1 MAQSNQKAQKST
13 RSSTAARSSKAARSP
28 GAKKPVL
35 KAEHKT
41 AAKSSGTSSA
51 SKKRTTKKN
60 KDQTKQLAMRALRG
74 VLLIIIGA
82 FILLCLF
89 IDSMGAVGSTIKTVL
104 MGITGGAAYTI
115 PFFLIYS
122 GILLIMR
129 ETHKGIRVKT
139 VAFIIIVCMLA
150 AFIHNFTPYSE
161 LTGTFGERAAA
172 YYASGG
178 RGISG
183 GFIGGIISGE
193 IFMPLLGKTG
203 SVIVVVI
210 ILIVA
215 LMLLTNVT
223 PVTIYKFIKQRG
235 EKKAIRDR
243 EDMEIIKRREAEK
256 KERET
261 KAEIRRREEA
271 AVRPQR
277 PQPQARIFHRKQT
290 KRPQIDIGLEDD
302 YKFTP
307 LSDEMVEAVKRD
319 RNVGGEEKPKHKFT
333 NLSTEEF
340 DAKVAEFSKKAAE
353 AKKIEAMESEL
364 AAREAQS
371 ELEAA
376 AHLSGA
382 SATAQDGAALKETKP
397 AEAEKPKAVSP
408 APAAPIANL
417 KENGAQPEA
426 PPAPVYVYP
435 PITLLKQDL
444 SQSSHDVSAELRST
458 ATKLVE
464 TLNSFNVSTQIVDVS
479 RGPTVTRYELQPNAG
494 VKVSKIVNLS
504 DDIALNLATAGVRI
518 EAPIPGK
525 AAVGIEVPN
534 RVTSNVYLRDII
546 TSPEF
551 IQQKSRLTFA
561 LGKDVSGSV
570 MVGDIAKM
578 PHMLIAG
585 STGSGKSVCIN
596 SMIMSLLYKSTPE
609 EVRLLL
615 IDPKV
620 VELGVYNS
628 IPHLIIPVVT
638 DPKKAAGA
646 LRWAVNEMLG
656 RYKLF
661 AENNVRDLKSY
672 NEAIAK
678 KGDPA
683 LKPLPRIV
691 IIIDELADL
700 MMAAPNEVEDS
711 ICRLAQMARAAG
723 MHLVIATQR
732 PSVDVIT
739 GLIKANINSRISFA
753 VSSQIDSRTILDM
766 GGAEKL
772 LGKGDMLYLPMGAP
786 KPVRIQGCFVSDEEI
801 EAVVDFI
808 KQSQQKEVTY
818 DQTILDD
825 IEKESIIGQKGKGG
839 AHQSGGE
846 DGDDADEMLEAAI
859 EIVVEAEMASVS
871 LLQRK
876 LKLGYARA
884 ARIVDQMEQRGVVGP
899 YEGSKPRKVLM
910 TKQEFMEKK
919 MANNDW

>member
-1 MAQSNQKAQKST
+1 MAQSNQKAQPKNT
-13 RSSTAARSSKAARSP
+13 
-28 GAKKPVL
+28 
-35 KAEHKT
+35 
-41 AAKSSGTSSA
+41 A
-51 SKKRTTKKN
+51 SKSGSSSRSAPRPQAPKSPSPRKRKPAQN
-60 KDQTKQLAMRALRG
+60 KEQTNKQVKRAFKGILIMLIG
-74 VLLIIIGA
+74 V

-104 MGITGGAAYTI
+104 MGITGGAAYTV
-115 PFFLIYS
+115 PFFLIYF
-122 GILLIMR
+122 GILLVMR

-139 VAFIIIVCMLA
+139 AMAIIIICMLA
-150 AFIHNFTPYSE
+150 AFIHTFTPYSE
-161 LTGTFGERAAA
+161 LTGTFGENVAAF
-172 YYASGG
+172 YASGG

-183 GFIGGIISGE
+183 GFIGGVITMIL
-193 IFMPLLGKTG
+193 MPLLGKTG
-203 SVIVVVI
+203 SVIVIIVV
-210 ILIVA
+210 LIVA
-215 LMLLTNVT
+215 LMILTGAT
-223 PVTIYKFIKQRG
+223 PLAIYKFFKQRG

-243 EDMEIIKRREAEK
+243 EDVELLKRREAEK
-256 KERET
+256 KERE
-261 KAEIRRREEA
+261 AQNEIRRREEA
-271 AVRPQR
+271 AVRPLR
-277 PQPQARIFHRKQT
+277 PQPQPRIFHRKQPQ
-290 KRPQIDIGLEDD
+290 RPRIDIELEDD

-307 LSDEMVEAVKRD
+307 ISDEMVEAAKRD
-319 RNVGGEEKPKHKFT
+319 RDMGESPEVVKGAKPKHKFT

-353 AKKIEAMESEL
+353 AKKLEAIEGEM

-376 AHLSGA
+376 AHSSGA
-382 SATAQDGAALKETKP
+382 SASAQEAQALSDNAKHE
-397 AEAEKPKAVSP
+397 
-408 APAAPIANL
+408 APAAPKDTASPAPSIAKLVNS
-417 KENGAQPEA
+417 EA
-426 PPAPVYVYP
+426 PDAPKEPEYVYP
-435 PITLLKQDL
+435 PITLLKQDT
-444 SQSSHDVSAELRST
+444 SRMSHDVSDELRST

-464 TLNSFNVSTQIVDVS
+464 TLNNFNVSTQIVDVS
-479 RGPTVTRYELQPNAG
+479 RGPTVTRYELQPSAG

-551 IQQKSRLTFA
+551 IGQKSRLTYA

-585 STGSGKSVCIN
+585 ATGSGKSVCIN
-596 SMIMSLLYKSTPE
+596 TMIMSLLYKSTPD

-615 IDPKV
+615 VDPKV

-628 IPHLIIPVVT
+628 IPHLLIPVVT

-661 AENNVRDLKSY
+661 SENNVRDLKSY

-678 KGDPA
+678 KGDSSV
-683 LKPLPRIV
+683 KPLPQIV

-739 GLIKANINSRISFA
+739 GLIKANIPSRISFA
-753 VSSQIDSRTILDM
+753 VSSQVDSRTILDM

-772 LGKGDMLYLPMGAP
+772 LGKGDMLYSPIGAP
-786 KPVRIQGCFVSDEEI
+786 KPIRIQGCFVSDGEI

-818 DQTILDD
+818 DHGILDD
-825 IEKESIIGQKGKGG
+825 IEKESVIGQKGKGG
-839 AHQSGGE
+839 AHQNGSGE
-846 DGDDADEMLEAAI
+846 DVDAADEMLEAAI

-884 ARIVDQMEQRGVVGP
+884 ARIVDQMEQRGIVGP
-899 YEGSKPRKVLM
+899 YEGSKPRKVLLS
-910 TKQEFMEKK
+910 KQDLMEKK
-919 MANNDW
+919 MAQSDW

>member
-1 MAQSNQKAQKST
+1 MAQSNQKAQPKSNT
-13 RSSTAARSSKAARSP
+13 SNSRPSSRSP
-28 GAKKPVL
+28 KRPQAQ
-35 KAEHKT
+35 
-41 AAKSSGTSSA
+41 KSSS
-51 SKKRTTKKN
+51 SKKRRTTRN
-60 KDQTKQLAMRALRG
+60 KDQTNKLVMRALKG
-74 VLLIIIGA
+74 ILLILIGA
-82 FILLCLF
+82 FVLLCLF
-89 IDSMGAVGSTIKTVL
+89 VDSMGSVGGAIRSVL
-104 MGITGGAAYTI
+104 MGITGGAGYTV
-115 PFFLIYS
+115 PFFLIYF
-122 GILLIMR
+122 GILLVMR

-139 VAFIIIVCMLA
+139 VAAIIIVCMLA
-150 AFIHNFTPYSE
+150 AFIHTFTPYAS
-161 LTGTFGERAAA
+161 LTGTFAENVSA
-172 YYASGG
+172 YYVSGG

-183 GFIGGIISGE
+183 GFLGGVISGVLL
-193 IFMPLLGKTG
+193 PLLGKTG
-203 SVIVVVI
+203 SVI
-210 ILIVA
+210 ILIIVLIIA
-215 LMLLTNVT
+215 LMILTGVT
-223 PVTIYKFIKQRG
+223 PVSVYKFLKQRG

-243 EDMEIIKRREAEK
+243 EDVEILKRREAEK
-256 KERET
+256 VEREA
-261 KAEIRRREEA
+261 KNEIRRREAA

-277 PQPQARIFHRKQT
+277 PQPQPRIFHRKQPQG
-290 KRPQIDIGLEDD
+290 KPQIDIKLEDT

-307 LSDEMVEAVKRD
+307 ISDEMVAAVKRD
-319 RNVGGEEKPKHKFT
+319 RNIGEAEGSGENAKPKHKFT

-340 DAKVAEFSKKAAE
+340 DAKVAQFSKKAAQ
-353 AKKIEAMESEL
+353 AKKLEAIEGEI
-364 AAREAQS
+364 AAQEMQS

-376 AHLSGA
+376 AHQSGA
-382 SATAQDGAALKETKP
+382 SASAKETQTASGAQKP
-397 AEAEKPKAVSP
+397 SQKDAPPEKKAEGGASP
-408 APAAPIANL
+408 TPIANL
-417 KENGAQPEA
+417 KQNGAEA
-426 PPAPVYVYP
+426 PAESEPEYVYP

-444 SQSSHDVSAELRST
+444 SRMSHDVSDELRST

-464 TLNSFNVSTQIVDVS
+464 TLNNFNVSTQIVDVS

-534 RVTSNVYLRDII
+534 RVTANVYLRDII

-551 IQQKSRLTFA
+551 IKQKSRLTYA
-561 LGKDVSGSV
+561 LGKDVSGAV

-585 STGSGKSVCIN
+585 ATGSGKSVCIN
-596 SMIMSLLYKSTPE
+596 SMIMSLLYKSTPD

-615 IDPKV
+615 VDPKV

-628 IPHLIIPVVT
+628 IPHLLIPVVT

-672 NEAIAK
+672 NEAILQK
-678 KGDPA
+678 NDPA
-683 LKPLPRIV
+683 QKPLPQIV

-739 GLIKANINSRISFA
+739 GLIKANIPSRISFA
-753 VSSQIDSRTILDM
+753 VSSQVDSRTILDM

-772 LGKGDMLYLPMGAP
+772 LGKGDMLYSPIGAP
-786 KPVRIQGCFVSDEEI
+786 KPIRIQGCFVSDAEI

-818 DQTILDD
+818 DQGILDD
-825 IEKESIIGQKGKGG
+825 IEKESIIGQKGKSGS
-839 AHQSGGE
+839 HQNGNGE
-846 DGDDADEMLEAAI
+846 DMDAADEMLEAAI

-884 ARIVDQMEQRGVVGP
+884 ARIIDQMEQRGIVGP
-899 YEGSKPRKVLM
+899 YEGSKPRKVLLS
-910 TKQEFMEKK
+910 KQDFMEKK
-919 MANNDW
+919 MAQSDW